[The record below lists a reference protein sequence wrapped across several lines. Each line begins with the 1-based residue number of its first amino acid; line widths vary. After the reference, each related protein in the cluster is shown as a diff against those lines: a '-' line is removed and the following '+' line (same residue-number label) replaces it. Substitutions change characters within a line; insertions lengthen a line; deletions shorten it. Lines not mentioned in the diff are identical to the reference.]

1 MCSYRHYQGA
11 HVLWRN
17 CCSDRSRR
25 CAGNLQAI
33 GIPDA
38 HASLQGFL
46 EVRKSY
52 DCFEIEKRA
61 GNNAGGWQNYRRCP
75 ACVQEQ
81 IQPGVTTAYLNR
93 LAEEYILSHNAT
105 PAFKGYNGF
114 PASICASVNAQV
126 VHGFPNDIPLK
137 EGDIISI
144 DIGAFYKGYCGDAA
158 RTFPVG
164 NISDE
169 AAALIE
175 TTKES
180 FFEGLKYARLGYRLS
195 DISHAIQSYVEA
207 RGFSVVKSFV
217 GHGIGQKMHEDPQV
231 PNYGPPG
238 MGPRLRPGMTLAIE
252 PMVNQGTDEVEILA
266 DGWTV

>member
-1 MCSYRHYQGA
+1 MREAGKITAGA
-11 HVLWRN
+11 LRV
-17 CCSDRSRR
+17 
-25 CAGNLQAI
+25 
-33 GIPDA
+33 
-38 HASLQGFL
+38 
-46 EVRKSY
+46 
-52 DCFEIEKRA
+52 
-61 GNNAGGWQNYRRCP
+61 
-75 ACVQEQ
+75 VQEQ
-81 IQPGVTTAYLNR
+81 IRPGVTTAHLNR

-126 VHGFPNDIPLK
+126 VHGFPNDIELQ
-137 EGDIISI
+137 EGDIASI
-144 DIGAFYKGYCGDAA
+144 DIGAFYNGYCGDAA

-175 TTKES
+175 ATKKS

-195 DISHAIQSYVEA
+195 DLSHAIQSYVEA

-231 PNYGPPG
+231 PNFGPPG
-238 MGPRLRPGMTLAIE
+238 MGPRLRPGMTLAVE
-252 PMVNQGTDEVEILA
+252 PMVNQGTDEVDIQG
-266 DGWTV
+266 DGWTVLTRDRKLSAHYENTIAITDGDPLILTLEG